1 MTTKR
6 TSNPAPVLPKRI
18 GGGGGNRTGRGVG
31 RGGSSSGK
39 GRPVKK

>member
-1 MTTKR
+1 METKKEN
-6 TSNPAPVLPKRI
+6 NPVPVLPKRI
-18 GGGGGNRTGRGVG
+18 GGGAGNRTGRGIG